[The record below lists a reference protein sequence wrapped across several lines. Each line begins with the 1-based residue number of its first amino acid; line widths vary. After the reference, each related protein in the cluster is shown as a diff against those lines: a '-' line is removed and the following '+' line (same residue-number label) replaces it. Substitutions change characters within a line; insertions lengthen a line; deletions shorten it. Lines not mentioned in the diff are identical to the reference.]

1 MYKFISVC
9 LFSLFLTLGL
19 QAADASADAVFSTIE
34 SESTTLVEE
43 PGRIEAVAKKFG
55 VTWPTLIAQMVNF
68 LLVTFVLY

>member
-1 MYKFISVC
+1 MHKFISVC

-19 QAADASADAVFSTIE
+19 QAADASADAVLSTIE

-55 VTWPTLIAQMVNF
+55 VTSVSYTHLTLPTIYSV
-68 LLVTFVLY
+68 